1 MRLLFNILTV
11 SSSVL
16 LIISILVQNRGQS
29 LGVSFGGDSGFYG
42 TKRGAEKVVF
52 NATIVFAVIFV
63 LSVILG
69 VLSKS

>member
-1 MRLLFNILTV
+1 MRLLFNIFTI

-16 LIISILVQNRGQS
+16 LIICVLVQNRGQNV
-29 LGVSFGGDSGFYG
+29 GVSFGGDSGFYHS
-42 TKRGAEKVVF
+42 KRGAEKVIF